1 MKQDLV
7 GRLAFI
13 DTSAFKA
20 KNYQFHNHS
29 LKKLKDYSDDEKIRI
44 LTTSITIA
52 EVRSH
57 FPGLANDAIRT
68 IEETRKK
75 AKILRNL
82 PENSI
87 SGVFDKGLTDEI
99 IISTLNQGF
108 ENFLNGDNIEI
119 VPISSVDNESVFK
132 DYFEGNAPF
141 STKKKDEFPDAFVL
155 HAIKNLSKERTYPV
169 YIVST
174 DGDMK
179 NFCDGDRLIHL
190 DSVDALIDLIVRNDD
205 EVKEPVKLA
214 DDLFDKFK
222 EEIVKRVSDKLLEA
236 SYTVD
241 DEDAYDV
248 KLNNVMIEG
257 KNIIELDDESVVFE
271 VELMADIEAATSEP
285 DYERSA
291 FDPEDQRYVFTFYN
305 VTRRK
310 FPLKTSITV
319 TIWFPENVKAAAE
332 LGDIEMESNFD
343 LESITSQLL
352 SFEEKWFD

>member
-1 MKQDLV
+1 MKQNLV

-57 FPGLANDAIRT
+57 FPVLATDAIRT
-68 IEETRKK
+68 IEETRTK

-82 PENSI
+82 PENPI
-87 SGVFDKGLTDEI
+87 NGVFDKGLTDDVI
-99 IISTLNQGF
+99 ITTLNQSF
-108 ENFLNGDNIEI
+108 DNFLDGDNIEI
-119 VPISSVDNESVFK
+119 VSLNSVDSEAVFK

-141 STKKKDEFPDAFVL
+141 SIKKKDEFPDAFVL
-155 HAIKNLSKERTYPV
+155 HAIKDLSRKRTYPV

-179 NFCDGDRLIHL
+179 NFCDGEHLIHL
-190 DSVDALIDLIVRNDD
+190 NSIDALIDLIVRNDD

-214 DDLFDKFK
+214 DDLFEEFK
-222 EEIVKRVSDKLLEA
+222 GEIVQRVSDKLSEA

-241 DEDAYDV
+241 YEDTYDV
-248 KLNNVMIEG
+248 KLNNVIVTG
-257 KNIIELDDESVVFE
+257 KNIIDLDEESVTFE
-271 VELMADIEAATSEP
+271 IELVADIDAATSEP
-285 DYERSA
+285 DYDRSA
-291 FDPEDQRYVFTFYN
+291 FDPEDQRYIFTFYN
-305 VTRRK
+305 VTHRK
-310 FPLKTSITV
+310 FFLKASITT
-319 TIWFPENVKAAAE
+319 TIWFSEKVKAAAE
-332 LGDIEMESNFD
+332 LGDIEMESSFD
-343 LESITSQLL
+343 LESINSQIL

>member
-1 MKQDLV
+1 MKQNLV

-29 LKKLKDYSDDEKIRI
+29 LKTLRDYSDDEKIRI

-57 FPGLANDAIRT
+57 FPVLANSAIKT
-68 IEETRKK
+68 IEETRTK

-82 PENSI
+82 PDNPI
-87 SGVFDKGLTDEI
+87 NGIFDKGLTEDV
-99 IISTLNQGF
+99 IISTLNQSF
-108 ENFLNGDNIEI
+108 DKFLGGNNIEI
-119 VPISSVDNESVFK
+119 VSLKSVDSEAVFR

-141 STKKKDEFPDAFVL
+141 SIKKKDEFPDAFVL
-155 HAIKNLSKERTYPV
+155 HAIKDLSQKRTYPV

-179 NFCDGDRLIHL
+179 NFCDGERLIHL
-190 DSVDALIDLIVRNDD
+190 DSIDVLIDLIVRNDD
-205 EVKEPVKLA
+205 DVKEPVKLA
-214 DDLFDKFK
+214 DDLFEQFK
-222 EEIVKRVSDKLLEA
+222 GEIIHRVSDNLLEA

-241 DEDAYDV
+241 SEDTYDV
-248 KLNNVMIEG
+248 KLNNVIIES
-257 KNIIELDDESVVFE
+257 KNIIDLDDESVTFE
-271 VELMADIEAATSEP
+271 IELVADIEAATSEP
-285 DYERSA
+285 DYDRSA
-291 FDPEDQRYVFTFYN
+291 FDPEDQRYIFTFYN

-310 FPLKTSITV
+310 FLLKTSITV
-319 TIWFPENVKAAAE
+319 TIWFSETVKAAAE
-332 LGDIEMESNFD
+332 LGDVEMESSFD
-343 LESITSQLL
+343 LESINSQLL

>member
-1 MKQDLV
+1 MKQNLV

-57 FPGLANDAIRT
+57 FPVLASDAIRT
-68 IEETRKK
+68 IKETRVN

-82 PENSI
+82 PENPI
-87 SGVFDKGLTDEI
+87 SGVFDRGLTDEV
-99 IISTLNQGF
+99 IISTLNKNF
-108 ENFLNGDNIEI
+108 DNFLEGDNIEM
-119 VPISSVDNESVFK
+119 VPLNSVDSEAVFK

-141 STKKKDEFPDAFVL
+141 SIKKKDEFPDAFVL
-155 HAIKNLSKERTYPV
+155 HAIKNLSKERIYPV

-214 DDLFDKFK
+214 DDLFDKFMGD
-222 EEIVKRVSDKLLEA
+222 IVQRVSDNLLEA

-241 DEDAYDV
+241 DDDAYDV
-248 KLNNVMIEG
+248 KLNNVMVVG
-257 KNIIELDDESVVFE
+257 KNIVELDDESVTFE
-271 VELMADIEAATSEP
+271 VELVADIEAATSEP
-285 DYERSA
+285 DYDRSA
-291 FDPEDQRYVFTFYN
+291 FDPEDQRYVFTLYN

-310 FPLKTSITV
+310 FLLKTSITV
-319 TIWFPENVKAAAE
+319 TIWFSENVKAAAE
-332 LGDIEMESNFD
+332 LGDVEMESNFD
-343 LESITSQLL
+343 LESINSQLL

>member
-1 MKQDLV
+1 MKQNLV

-29 LKKLKDYSDDEKIRI
+29 LKKIKDYSDDEKIRI

-52 EVRSH
+52 EIRSH
-57 FPGLANDAIRT
+57 FPGLASDAIAT
-68 IEETRKK
+68 IKQTRVD

-82 PENSI
+82 PENPI
-87 SGVFDKGLTDEI
+87 SGVFDKGLTDEV
-99 IISTLNQGF
+99 IISTLNNNF
-108 ENFLNGDNIEI
+108 DNFLEGDNIEM
-119 VPISSVDNESVFK
+119 VPLNSVDSEAVFK

-141 STKKKDEFPDAFVL
+141 SIKKKDEFPDAFVL
-155 HAIKNLSKERTYPV
+155 HAIKNLSNTRGYPV

-205 EVKEPVKLA
+205 EVKQPVKLA
-214 DDLFDKFK
+214 DDLFEKFYGD
-222 EEIVKRVSDKLLEA
+222 IVQQVSDKLLEA

-248 KLNNVMIEG
+248 KLNNVMVEG
-257 KNIIELDDESVVFE
+257 KNIIELDDESVTFE
-271 VELMADIEAATSEP
+271 VELVADIEAATSEP
-285 DYERSA
+285 DYDRSA
-291 FDPEDQRYVFTFYN
+291 FDSEDQRYVFTFYN

-310 FPLKTSITV
+310 FLLKTSITV
-319 TIWFPENVKAAAE
+319 TIWFSENVKAAAE

-343 LESITSQLL
+343 LESMNSQLL